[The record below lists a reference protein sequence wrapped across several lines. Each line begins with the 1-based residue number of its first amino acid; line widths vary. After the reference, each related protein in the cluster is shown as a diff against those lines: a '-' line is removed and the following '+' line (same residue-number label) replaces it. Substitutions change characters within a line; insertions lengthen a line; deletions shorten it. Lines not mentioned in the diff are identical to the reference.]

1 MKGCSEAQALIRGER
16 GFPCVAGCVRVSPLR
31 CGSMVQIHIH
41 GLPCSVSRFG
51 FSIEQCGRRILTAS
65 LTNAGGEALLSV
77 YTDAFLPCEI
87 IGANAVVTSDPCAP
101 CACMVACGCF
111 QHLVRPG
118 CCPPDPRPLFAAPI
132 RR

>member
-51 FSIEQCGRRILTAS
+51 FSISRHIRSLRSLRLHGGLRLFPAS
-65 LTNAGGEALLSV
+65 RQTGLLS
-77 YTDAFLPCEI
+77 A
-87 IGANAVVTSDPCAP
+87 
-101 CACMVACGCF
+101 
-111 QHLVRPG
+111 
-118 CCPPDPRPLFAAPI
+118 
-132 RR
+132 